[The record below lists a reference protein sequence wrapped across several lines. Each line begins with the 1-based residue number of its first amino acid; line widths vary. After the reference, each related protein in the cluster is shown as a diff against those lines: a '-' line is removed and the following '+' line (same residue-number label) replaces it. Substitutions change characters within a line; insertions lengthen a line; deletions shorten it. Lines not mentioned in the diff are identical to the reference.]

1 MSFTMGA
8 GSLRQRLRR
17 GHASFLT
24 IYVECVLSPFFFFI
38 TKEGRVVLVMFQ
50 GPFHDEV
57 GKLGAQESQV
67 YRSVP
72 SLHFW

>member
-1 MSFTMGA
+1 MGA
-8 GSLRQRLRR
+8 GSLKQRLRR

-24 IYVECVLSPFFFFI
+24 IYVECVLSPLFFV
-38 TKEGRVVLVMFQ
+38 TKEERVVSETFQ
-50 GPFHDEV
+50 GPLHDEV

-67 YRSVP
+67 CRSVP